1 MKKIILLMALV
12 LATTAAQAQLFK
24 KKSTTV
30 EPQYKEGTVPV
41 VNGKV
46 TFETEIA
53 AEGLDFTKGRLTQ
66 GDDADTL
73 VYSTWEENPDKDEQG
88 NVSAHT
94 PVLTTEERMTEIEA
108 ALMELAK
115 MEG

>member
-1 MKKIILLMALV
+1 MKIVDSKGNEV
-12 LATTAAQAQLFK
+12 K
-24 KKSTTV
+24 K
-30 EPQYKEGTVPV
+30 
-41 VNGKV
+41 NN
-46 TFETEIA
+46 
-53 AEGLDFTKGRLTQ
+53 LDFTKGRLTQ

-88 NVSAHT
+88 NVIDHT
-94 PVLTTEERMTEIEA
+94 PVLTVSERMDEIET

>member
-1 MKKIILLMALV
+1 MKIVDSKGNEV
-12 LATTAAQAQLFK
+12 K
-24 KKSTTV
+24 K
-30 EPQYKEGTVPV
+30 
-41 VNGKV
+41 NN
-46 TFETEIA
+46 
-53 AEGLDFTKGRLTQ
+53 LDFTKGRLTQ

-88 NVSAHT
+88 NVISLE
-94 PVLTTEERMTEIEA
+94 PVLTVSERMNEIEA

>member
-1 MKKIILLMALV
+1 MKIVDSKGNEV
-12 LATTAAQAQLFK
+12 K
-24 KKSTTV
+24 K
-30 EPQYKEGTVPV
+30 
-41 VNGKV
+41 NN
-46 TFETEIA
+46 
-53 AEGLDFTKGRLTQ
+53 LDFTKGRLTQ

-88 NVSAHT
+88 NVISHE
-94 PVLTTEERMTEIEA
+94 PVLTAEQRMNEIEA

>member
-1 MKKIILLMALV
+1 MKIV
-12 LATTAAQAQLFK
+12 DF
-24 KKSTTV
+24 S
-30 EPQYKEGTVPV
+30 
-41 VNGKV
+41 GK
-46 TFETEIA
+46 EIA
-53 AEGLDFTKGRLTQ
+53 AEGLDYTKGRLTQ

-88 NVSAHT
+88 NVIDHA
-94 PVLTTEERMTEIEA
+94 PVLTVSERMDEIET

>member
-1 MKKIILLMALV
+1 MKIVDSKGNEV
-12 LATTAAQAQLFK
+12 K
-24 KKSTTV
+24 K
-30 EPQYKEGTVPV
+30 
-41 VNGKV
+41 NN
-46 TFETEIA
+46 
-53 AEGLDFTKGRLTQ
+53 LDFTKGRLTQ
-66 GDDADTL
+66 GNDADTL

-88 NVSAHT
+88 NVISHE